1 METTI
6 TTSPLFTV
14 SFVLLLVC
22 LVATLAILL
31 ITMKKGAEWS
41 ERTSVRV
48 MRAGLVLV
56 LLAVPLM
63 ITTIVM
69 VEREVKAAVDAMES
83 EYGVTE
89 LTSISENTISNC
101 SLGSSASAAEYTW
114 VSAEGERE
122 RGIFAKSERQ
132 DGSCVYSLT
141 PESAS

>member
-14 SFVLLLVC
+14 SFTLLLVC
-22 LVATLAILL
+22 LGVTIATLL

-41 ERTSVRV
+41 ERTTVRV
-48 MRAGLVLV
+48 MRVGVVFAIVAAILTL
-56 LLAVPLM
+56 
-63 ITTIVM
+63 TTIVM

-89 LTSISENTISNC
+89 LTSISENTIGNC